1 MRNDRGT
8 AREKRAGNPMI
19 LAGLGGFLLGAA
31 TVLFILWLY
40 RTPAAR
46 DFSGGGELDQTG
58 EVAEAPPVVAP
69 PVEGEAPVTPSAA
82 PESPAPPV
90 AETAP
95 PTEGTPGE
103 SRPWLQVPSP
113 VPTGDLA
120 SRGLLVPVQGIGREQ
135 LHNTYGDAR
144 GGGRRTHE
152 ALDIMAP
159 RNTPVLAV
167 EDGKITKLFTSQQGG
182 LTIYQFD
189 PTETYAYYYAHLDR
203 YAGGLKEGQSVR
215 KGQVI
220 GYVGTTG
227 NANPEGPHLHF
238 AIFRLT
244 PEKKW
249 WKGEPLNPFDVL
261 RGRQLGRGD
270 DGEPAR

>member
-1 MRNDRGT
+1 MRHERT

-40 RTPAAR
+40 RTPAGR
-46 DFSGGGELDQTG
+46 GFGET
-58 EVAEAPPVVAP
+58 EVAEAPPVVAAP
-69 PVEGEAPVTPSAA
+69 EEGEAPVTPSEA
-82 PESPAPPV
+82 PETQAPPV

-113 VPTGDLA
+113 VAAGDLA

-135 LHNTYGDAR
+135 LSNTYGDSR
-144 GGGRRTHE
+144 GGGSRTHE

-167 EDGKITKLFTSQQGG
+167 EDGKISKLFTSQQGG

-203 YAGGLKEGQSVR
+203 YASGLKEGQTVR

-220 GYVGTTG
+220 GYVGVTG

-249 WKGEPLNPFDVL
+249 WKGDPLNPFDVL

-270 DGEPAR
+270 DGEPTR

>member
-1 MRNDRGT
+1 M
-8 AREKRAGNPMI
+8 

-40 RTPAAR
+40 RTPAAL
-46 DFSGGGELDQTG
+46 DSGET
-58 EVAEAPPVVAP
+58 AAYPPPPPVVAAP
-69 PVEGEAPVTPSAA
+69 DGEEAPVTPRVS
-82 PESPAPPV
+82 PSSPAPP
-90 AETAP
+90 AEQTAP
-95 PTEGTPGE
+95 PTAGAPRE

-113 VPTGDLA
+113 VPVGDLA
-120 SRGLLVPVQGIGREQ
+120 TRGLLVPVQGIGRQQ
-135 LHNTYGDAR
+135 LHDTFGESR
-144 GGGRRTHE
+144 GGGARTHE

-167 EDGKITKLFTSQQGG
+167 EDGKIVKLFNSKQGG

-189 PTETYAYYYAHLDR
+189 PSETYAYYYAHLQR
-203 YAGGLKEGQSVR
+203 YTDGLHEGQAVR

-227 NANPEGPHLHF
+227 NAAPDAPHLHF

-244 PEKKW
+244 PEKQW
-249 WKGEPLNPFDVL
+249 WKGDPLNPFDVW
-261 RGRQLGRGD
+261 RSRRLGGGD

>member
-1 MRNDRGT
+1 MRPDQS
-8 AREKRAGNPMI
+8 AREKREKKGSPVV

-31 TVLFILWLY
+31 TVLFVLWLY
-40 RTPAAR
+40 RTPAAF
-46 DFSGGGELDQTG
+46 DTG
-58 EVAEAPPVVAP
+58 ETAAPPPVVADP
-69 PVEGEAPVTPSAA
+69 GEAPVTPSTSPSA
-82 PESPAPPV
+82 PAPPV

-95 PTEGTPGE
+95 PAQGTPGE

-113 VPTGDLA
+113 VPAGDLA
-120 SRGLLVPVQGIGREQ
+120 TRGLLVPVQGIGREQ
-135 LHNTYGDAR
+135 LHDTFRDPR
-144 GGGRRTHE
+144 GGGARPHG

-167 EDGKITKLFTSQQGG
+167 EDGKIQKLFTSDQGG

-189 PTETYAYYYAHLDR
+189 PSETYAYYYAHLQR
-203 YAGGLKEGQSVR
+203 YTDGLEEGQTVR

-227 NANPEGPHLHF
+227 NAGPDSPHLHF

-249 WKGEPLNPFDVL
+249 WKGDPLNPFEVL
-261 RGRQLGRGD
+261 RGRRLGRVIE
-270 DGEPAR
+270 GEPAR

>member
-1 MRNDRGT
+1 MRPGARV
-8 AREKRAGNPMI
+8 REKRSGSPVI

-40 RTPAAR
+40 RTPA
-46 DFSGGGELDQTG
+46 GLDSSD
-58 EVAEAPPVVAP
+58 VATAPPPP
-69 PVEGEAPVTPSAA
+69 PVISADPEEAPVTPSA
-82 PESPAPPV
+82 SPTTPPPPV

-95 PTEGTPGE
+95 PVEGTPGE

-113 VPTGDLA
+113 VPAGDLA
-120 SRGLLVPVQGIGREQ
+120 TRGLLVPVQGIGRQQ
-135 LHNTYGDAR
+135 LQDTFGDPR
-144 GGGRRTHE
+144 GGGARTHG

-159 RNTPVLAV
+159 RGTPVLAV
-167 EDGKITKLFTSQQGG
+167 EDGKIQKLFTSDQGG

-189 PTETYAYYYAHLDR
+189 PSETYAYYYAHLDR
-203 YAGGLKEGQSVR
+203 YAKGLHEGETVR

-220 GYVGTTG
+220 GYVGSTG

-244 PEKKW
+244 TEKQW
-249 WKGEPLNPFDVL
+249 WKGDPLNPFEVL
-261 RGRQLGRGD
+261 RGRRLGRGD
-270 DGEPAR
+270 DGEPTR

>member
-1 MRNDRGT
+1 
-8 AREKRAGNPMI
+8 MI

-58 EVAEAPPVVAP
+58 EVAEAPPVVAAP
-69 PVEGEAPVTPSAA
+69 EGEAPVTPSTA
-82 PESPAPPV
+82 PETPAPPV

-103 SRPWLQVPSP
+103 
-113 VPTGDLA
+113 

-144 GGGRRTHE
+144 GGGSRTHE

-167 EDGKITKLFTSQQGG
+167 EEGKITKLFTSRQGG

-189 PTETYAYYYAHLDR
+189 PSETYAYYYAHLDR
-203 YAGGLKEGQSVR
+203 YASGLKEGQTVR

-220 GYVGTTG
+220 GYVGVTG

-249 WKGEPLNPFDVL
+249 WKGDPLNPFDVL
-261 RGRQLGRGD
+261 RGKRLGRGD
-270 DGEPAR
+270 DGEPSR

>member
-1 MRNDRGT
+1 MQP
-8 AREKRAGNPMI
+8 AREKRAGSPVV
-19 LAGLGGFLLGAA
+19 LAGLGGFLLGSA

-40 RTPAAR
+40 RTPAAF
-46 DFSGGGELDQTG
+46 DAG
-58 EVAEAPPVVAP
+58 EVAEPPPVVADP
-69 PVEGEAPVTPSAA
+69 EEAPVTPSV
-82 PESPAPPV
+82 SPPV
-90 AETAP
+90 Q
-95 PTEGTPGE
+95 GRSGE

-113 VPTGDLA
+113 VPAGELA
-120 SRGLLVPVQGIGREQ
+120 TRGLLVPVQGIGRQQ
-135 LHNTYGDAR
+135 LHDTFGEPR
-144 GGGRRTHE
+144 GGGARAHQ

-167 EDGKITKLFTSQQGG
+167 EDGKIAKLFTSDQGG

-189 PTETYAYYYAHLDR
+189 PSETYAYYYAHLDR
-203 YAGGLKEGQSVR
+203 YTDGLKEGQTVR

-227 NANPEGPHLHF
+227 NAGPDSPHLHF

-249 WKGEPLNPFDVL
+249 WKGDPLNPFEVL
-261 RGRQLGRGD
+261 RGQRVGRGN